1 MAGVK
6 RVLAYSGYFFAHFSS
21 SAAAALLPVK
31 KGAAMKIHYEFVTG
45 EKLEFEVDDSIGDIV
60 IEMEVSQ
67 SKKNRAETR
76 RHSSLECLQ
85 EQQPWRNPKQF
96 VDEKVDIEQ
105 FIIDLDERERLHQA
119 IRKLEYRDSRIV
131 SLYYFENRTMEEIGR
146 EMGIS
151 AMAVSKRLKKIPDK
165 IKKFML

>member
-1 MAGVK
+1 
-6 RVLAYSGYFFAHFSS
+6 
-21 SAAAALLPVK
+21 
-31 KGAAMKIHYEFVTG
+31 MKIHYEFVTG
-45 EKLEFEVDDSIGDIV
+45 ERLELEVDDSSGDIV
-60 IEMEVSQ
+60 IEMEVLQ
-67 SKKNRAETR
+67 SRKNRAETR
-76 RHSSLECLQ
+76 RHNSLESLQ
-85 EQQPWRNPKQF
+85 EQQPGCNPKQF
-96 VDEKVDIEQ
+96 VDEKVDIER

>member
-21 SAAAALLPVK
+21 STAAALLPVK

-45 EKLEFEVDDSIGDIV
+45 EKLEVEVDDSIGDIV
-60 IEMEVSQ
+60 IEMEVLQ
-67 SKKNRAETR
+67 SRKNRAETR
-76 RHSSLECLQ
+76 RHNSLEGLQ
-85 EQQPWRNPKQF
+85 EQQPGRNPKQF

>member
-6 RVLAYSGYFFAHFSS
+6 RVLAYSGYFFACFSS
-21 SAAAALLPVK
+21 SAAVALLPVK

-45 EKLEFEVDDSIGDIV
+45 ERLELEVDDSIGDIV
-60 IEMEVSQ
+60 IEMEVLQ
-67 SKKNRAETR
+67 SRKNRAETR
-76 RHSSLECLQ
+76 RHNSLESLQ
-85 EQQPWRNPKQF
+85 EQQPGCNPKQF
-96 VDEKVDIEQ
+96 VDEKVDIER

>member
-1 MAGVK
+1 
-6 RVLAYSGYFFAHFSS
+6 
-21 SAAAALLPVK
+21 
-31 KGAAMKIHYEFVTG
+31 MKIHYEFVTG
-45 EKLEFEVDDSIGDIV
+45 EKLEVEVDDSIGDIV
-60 IEMEVSQ
+60 IEMEVLQ
-67 SKKNRAETR
+67 SRKNRAETR
-76 RHSSLECLQ
+76 RHNSLEGLQ
-85 EQQPWRNPKQF
+85 EQQPGRNPKQF

>member
-1 MAGVK
+1 
-6 RVLAYSGYFFAHFSS
+6 
-21 SAAAALLPVK
+21 
-31 KGAAMKIHYEFVTG
+31 MKIHYEFVTG
-45 EKLEFEVDDSIGDIV
+45 ERLELEVDDSIGDIV
-60 IEMEVSQ
+60 IEMEVLQ
-67 SKKNRAETR
+67 SRKNRAETR
-76 RHSSLECLQ
+76 RHNSLESLQ
-85 EQQPWRNPKQF
+85 EQQPGCNPKQF
-96 VDEKVDIEQ
+96 VDEKV
-105 FIIDLDERERLHQA
+105 DERERLHQA

>member
-1 MAGVK
+1 
-6 RVLAYSGYFFAHFSS
+6 
-21 SAAAALLPVK
+21 
-31 KGAAMKIHYEFVTG
+31 MKIHYEFVTG
-45 EKLEFEVDDSIGDIV
+45 EKLEIEVDDNIGDIV
-60 IEMEVSQ
+60 IEMEVLQ
-67 SKKNRAETR
+67 SRKNRAETR
-76 RHSSLECLQ
+76 RHNSLEGLQ
-85 EQQPWRNPKQF
+85 EQQPGRNPKQF

-105 FIIDLDERERLHQA
+105 FIIDLDERKRLHQA